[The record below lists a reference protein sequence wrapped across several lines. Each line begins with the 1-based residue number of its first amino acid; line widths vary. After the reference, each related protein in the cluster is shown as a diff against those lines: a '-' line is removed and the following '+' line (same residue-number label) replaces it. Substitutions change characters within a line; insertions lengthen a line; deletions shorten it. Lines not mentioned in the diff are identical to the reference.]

1 MNVNSNTVGEDCE
14 GKDHWTVDNYGTD
27 ITERGRSGVQ
37 MGKPGRTLCPA
48 VSDALSVVTVSKV
61 PPFTEQLHR
70 GLTPSWAK
78 ASAAMLIIGCILL
91 IICFILSFLALCKGQ
106 VSLLKV
112 IGLILFVAVLFQI
125 IALIIYP
132 VKFTETQIKNG
143 DYEYSWSYGFGWGA
157 TILMIGCGVFF
168 CCLPK
173 YEEELY
179 GQAKPIYFYG

>member
-1 MNVNSNTVGEDCE
+1 MFKCGLAFPRCRWILPLLLLIAIIFDIIALAASSG
-14 GKDHWTVDNYGTD
+14 WVDSKYNYASLWD
-27 ITERGRSGVQ
+27 QYRGREPKWDQTSLMEFG
-37 MGKPGRTLCPA
+37 
-48 VSDALSVVTVSKV
+48 
-61 PPFTEQLHR
+61 
-70 GLTPSWAK
+70 WAK
-78 ASAAMLIIGCILL
+78 ATAAMLIIGCILL

-106 VSLLKV
+106 ASLLKV
-112 IGLILFVAVLFQI
+112 IGLILFVAVLFQV